1 MGMWYIILIQCYNGS
16 NAALISFSYWNKEG
30 TNAAFEDGKCYISD
44 VKALVYRAFNYI
56 AG

>member
-1 MGMWYIILIQCYNGS
+1 MWYIILIQCYNGS

-30 TNAAFEDGKCYISD
+30 TNVAFEDGKCYISD